1 MEFRELLNVVVLIVV
16 LQTGLGV
23 VLYSLM
29 SGTPGVSFF
38 SVGLSIIFLVAVS
51 SVIGVILYW
60 LVRRYM
66 KERAI
71 RTAIMTMSDDEQKV
85 LREIMQHKEIRQDD
99 LRKELDF
106 SKSKLSALLNN
117 LEDKN
122 AIKKSRYKRTNLLK
136 PTEQFQQ

>member
-85 LREIMQHKEIRQDD
+85 LREIMRHKEIRQDD

>member
-1 MEFRELLNVVVLIVV
+1 
-16 LQTGLGV
+16 
-23 VLYSLM
+23 
-29 SGTPGVSFF
+29 
-38 SVGLSIIFLVAVS
+38 
-51 SVIGVILYW
+51 
-60 LVRRYM
+60 M